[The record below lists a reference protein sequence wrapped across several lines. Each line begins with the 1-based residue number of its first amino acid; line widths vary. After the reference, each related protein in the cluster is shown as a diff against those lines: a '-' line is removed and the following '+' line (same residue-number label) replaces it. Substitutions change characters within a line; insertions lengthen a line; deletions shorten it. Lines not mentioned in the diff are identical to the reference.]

1 MQDEEK
7 TEGGASSPES
17 QAQDGATPSSAE
29 SLVAG
34 EPPRNPNMKWYIIH
48 SYSGFE
54 RKVKE
59 SLESRVQA
67 FGLQDKIGRVLIPT
81 EPVTEVR
88 GGKKYT
94 TERMFYPG
102 YVLVEMDMDDHVWH
116 VVKSTPRVTGFVGTG
131 QQPTPLSE
139 EEVSHIVYRVSE
151 GKDKPKLKVKFEK
164 NEAVKITE
172 GPFASFDGIVDEV
185 NEDRETL
192 KVMVTIFGRSTPV
205 ELEFNA
211 AGKATPAPPV
221 GPALGQAQINIMEFC
236 KQFNARTNAKELEGL
251 IVPVVVTVY
260 NDRSFSFIT
269 KTPPASVL
277 LKRAAGIAK
286 GSGTPNKDKV
296 GKVTAKQV
304 EDIAKHK
311 MPDLNAASVEAATKS
326 VRGTARSMGIDV
338 IG

>member
-7 TEGGASSPES
+7 NEAGTSGQPD
-17 QAQDGATPSSAE
+17 DGSKVSAAD
-29 SLVAG
+29 SVIAG

-67 FGLQDKIGRVLIPT
+67 FGLQEKIGRVLIPT

-131 QQPTPLSE
+131 QQPTPLSD
-139 EEVSHIVYRVSE
+139 EEVNHIVYRVSE

-164 NEAVKITE
+164 NETVRITE
-172 GPFASFDGIVDEV
+172 GPFASFTGIVDEV

-205 ELEFNA
+205 ELEF
-211 AGKATPAPPV
+211 G
-221 GPALGQAQINIMEFC
+221 
-236 KQFNARTNAKELEGL
+236 
-251 IVPVVVTVY
+251 
-260 NDRSFSFIT
+260 
-269 KTPPASVL
+269 
-277 LKRAAGIAK
+277 
-286 GSGTPNKDKV
+286 
-296 GKVTAKQV
+296 QV
-304 EDIAKHK
+304 EKV
-311 MPDLNAASVEAATKS
+311 AA
-326 VRGTARSMGIDV
+326 
-338 IG
+338 